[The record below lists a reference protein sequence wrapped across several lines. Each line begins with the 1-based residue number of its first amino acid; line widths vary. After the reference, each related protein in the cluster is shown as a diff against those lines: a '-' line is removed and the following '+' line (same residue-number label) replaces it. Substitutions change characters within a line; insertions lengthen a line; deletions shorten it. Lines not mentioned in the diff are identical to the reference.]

1 MPEMGHHPIL
11 CGCGLSAGKTSK
23 VKANSEWPTDTTRS
37 EDIGGRRELVSRS
50 KCLGGRSG
58 AEGEMDV

>member
-1 MPEMGHHPIL
+1 M
-11 CGCGLSAGKTSK
+11 SK

-50 KCLGGRSG
+50 KCRGGRSG